1 MTDQRL
7 AADAGFFNAG
17 AKGEPMADLKI
28 RINNAE
34 WNVPVGASALSA
46 LKEAQAAK
54 GRLVAA
60 RFNGRLIDLSAPLTE
75 NGELAGV
82 DQADPEAL
90 DLLRHSVAHI
100 MAEAVQAIF
109 PKVKVTIGPA
119 IENGFYYDFEKPEP
133 FTPDDLASIE
143 ARMAELVKKAEPF
156 VRSEL
161 SPLQAVDFFKAKGE
175 DFKVEIIEDLVR
187 ADRPDQVSLY
197 RLGRFTDLCRGPHLP
212 DASWAGAFKLLSVA
226 GAYWR
231 GDERLPMLQRIYGTA
246 FFNKK
251 DLDHHLHLLEEA
263 KRRDHRR
270 LGRELDLF
278 SVADEIG
285 GGLIVWHPRGA
296 LLRATLEEFER
307 QEHLRRGY
315 QLVVGPQIL
324 RTDLWKKSGHWDNY
338 RENMYFTEID
348 GQGYGLKPM
357 NCLAHMFVYRSQLRS
372 FRDLP
377 LRLFELGTV
386 LRHEK
391 SGVLHGLTRVRQF
404 TQDDAHLFCTP
415 ENLDAEIKG
424 ILELAADL
432 MEAFGFEYTIELS
445 TRPAKSIGSDEA
457 WALATAALKKAL
469 EDRKLPYAVNEGD
482 GAFYGP
488 KIDVKLKDALNRRWQ
503 CGTIQCD
510 FTLPERFDLTYMDHD
525 GLKKRPIMLHRTIFG
540 SLERFIGILTEH
552 FAGAFPPWLA
562 PEQVRL
568 LTVTSRADDFAAR
581 LRARFRRLGLR
592 TEADLRNEKL
602 GYKIREAQMGKI
614 PFMLV
619 LGDKEVENGTVTVRR
634 RGGEDLGAMSPAAF
648 EALASLET
656 APPRWDSE
664 NRL

>member
-1 MTDQRL
+1 
-7 AADAGFFNAG
+7 
-17 AKGEPMADLKI
+17 MADLKI
-28 RINNAE
+28 IINGAE
-34 WNVPVGASALSA
+34 WNLPSGTSALAA
-46 LKEAQAAK
+46 LEQARAAPAK
-54 GRLVAA
+54 GPGRPLAA
-60 RFNGRLIDLSAPLTE
+60 RLDGRLIDLNAPLTD

-82 DQADPEAL
+82 DQGDPEAL
-90 DLLRHSVAHI
+90 NLLRHSVAHI
-100 MAEAVQAIF
+100 MAEAVQGLF

-119 IENGFYYDFEKPEP
+119 IENGFYYDFDKPEP
-133 FTPDDLASIE
+133 FTPADLDGIE
-143 ARMAELVKKAEPF
+143 ARMAELVRKAEPF

-161 SPLQAVDFFKAKGE
+161 NPPKAVDLFKAKSE
-175 DFKVEIIEDLVR
+175 DYKVEIIEDLVR
-187 ADRPDQVSLY
+187 AGPQDKVSLY
-197 RLGRFTDLCRGPHLP
+197 QLGGFVDLCRGPHLP
-212 DASWAGAFKLLSVA
+212 DTSWAVAFKLLSVA

-231 GDERLPMLQRIYGTA
+231 GDERRPMLQRIYGTA
-246 FFNKK
+246 FFTKK
-251 DLDHHLHLLEEA
+251 DLDQHLELLEEA
-263 KRRDHRR
+263 RRRDHRR

-278 SVADEIG
+278 SVSDEIG
-285 GGLIVWHPRGA
+285 GGLIIWHPPGA

-315 QLVVGPQIL
+315 QLVMGPQIL

-357 NCLAHMFVYRSQLRS
+357 NCLAHMFVYRSRLRS

-386 LRHEK
+386 QRHEK

-415 ENLDAEIKG
+415 ESLDAEIKG
-424 ILELAADL
+424 ILDLTADL
-432 MEAFGFEYTIELS
+432 MSAFGFEYEIELS
-445 TRPAKSIGSDEA
+445 TRPAKSIGTDEA
-457 WALATAALKKAL
+457 WTLAITALKGAL
-469 EDRKLPYAVNEGD
+469 DGRNLPYEINEGD

-488 KIDVKLKDALNRRWQ
+488 KIDVKLKDALKRSWQ

-525 GLKKRPIMLHRTIFG
+525 GMKKRPIMLHRTIFG

-552 FAGAFPPWLA
+552 FAGAFPAWLA
-562 PEQVRL
+562 PEQIRL
-568 LTVTSRADDFAAR
+568 LTVTSRADAFAAD

-592 TEADLRNEKL
+592 AEADFRNEKL
-602 GYKIREAQMGKI
+602 GYKIREAQMRKI

-619 LGDKEVENGTVTVRR
+619 LGDKEVENGVVAVRR
-634 RGGEDLGAMSPAAF
+634 RGGEDLGAMSP
-648 EALASLET
+648 EALESLAGRET
-656 APPRWDSE
+656 APPRWKSE
-664 NRL
+664 RNKREVDD

>member
-1 MTDQRL
+1 M
-7 AADAGFFNAG
+7 
-17 AKGEPMADLKI
+17 PDLKI
-28 RINNAE
+28 KINNAE
-34 WNVPVGASALSA
+34 WNMPLGISAFEA
-46 LKEAQAAK
+46 LKEAGAAPAK
-54 GRLVAA
+54 GPGKPLAA
-60 RFNGRLIDLSAPLTE
+60 RFGGRLIDLTAPLAE
-75 NGELAGV
+75 NGELSGV

-90 DLLRHSVAHI
+90 EILRHSVAHI

-109 PKVKVTIGPA
+109 PKIKVTIGPA
-119 IENGFYYDFEKPEP
+119 IESGFYYDFEKDAP

-161 SPLQAVDFFKAKGE
+161 TPLKAVDFFKAKGE
-175 DFKVEIIEDLVR
+175 DYKVEIIEDLVR
-187 ADRPDQVSLY
+187 VDRPNQVSLY
-197 RLGRFTDLCRGPHLP
+197 QLGAFIDLCRGPHLP
-212 DASWAGAFKLLSVA
+212 DTSWAGVFKLLSVA

-231 GDERLPMLQRIYGTA
+231 GDERRPMLQRIYGTA

-251 DLDHHLHLLEEA
+251 DLDHHLQLLEEA
-263 KRRDHRR
+263 RRRDHRR

-285 GGLIVWHPRGA
+285 GGLIIWHPPGA
-296 LLRATLEEFER
+296 LLRVTLEEFER

-315 QLVVGPQIL
+315 QLVIGPQIL

-338 RENMYFTEID
+338 RDNMYFTEID
-348 GQGYGLKPM
+348 DQGYGLKPM
-357 NCLAHMFVYRSQLRS
+357 NCLAHMFVYRSHLRS

-377 LRLFELGTV
+377 FRLFELGTV
-386 LRHEK
+386 QRHEK

-404 TQDDAHLFCTP
+404 TQDDAHIFCTP
-415 ENLDAEIKG
+415 ENLDEEIKN
-424 ILELAADL
+424 ILDLTAD
-432 MEAFGFEYTIELS
+432 MMSAFGFEYEIELS
-445 TRPAKSIGSDEA
+445 TRPAKSIGTDEA
-457 WALATAALKKAL
+457 WNLATTALNRAL
-469 EDRKLPYAVNEGD
+469 DDRKLPYATNEGD

-488 KIDVKLKDALNRRWQ
+488 KIDIKLKDALKRRWQ

-562 PEQVRL
+562 PEQIRL
-568 LTVTSRADDFAAR
+568 LTVTSRADAFAAQI
-581 LRARFRRLGLR
+581 LTRFRRLGLR

-602 GYKIREAQMGKI
+602 GFKIREAQMRKI

-619 LGDKEVENGTVTVRR
+619 IGDKEVENGVLAVRL

-648 EALASLET
+648 EDLASRET
-656 APPRWDSE
+656 APPRWDAG
-664 NRL
+664 N

>member
-1 MTDQRL
+1 MPKIDPEVEL
-7 AADAGFFNAG
+7 MG
-17 AKGEPMADLKI
+17 DLKI
-28 RINNAE
+28 KINGAE
-34 WNVPVGASALSA
+34 WNMPLGTSALTA
-46 LKEAQAAK
+46 LKQAKAAPLK
-54 GRLVAA
+54 GPGRPLAA
-60 RFNGRLIDLSAPLTE
+60 RLDGRLIDLNAPLTE
-75 NGELAGV
+75 NGELTGV
-82 DQADPEAL
+82 DQTDPEAL

-109 PKVKVTIGPA
+109 PNVKVTIGPA
-119 IENGFYYDFEKPEP
+119 IENGFYYDFDKPAP
-133 FTPDDLASIE
+133 FTPDDLTSIE
-143 ARMAELVKKAEPF
+143 ARMAELVKRAEPF

-161 SPLQAVDFFKAKGE
+161 TPLKSVDLFKTKGE
-175 DFKVEIIEDLVR
+175 DYKVEIIEDLVR
-187 ADRPDQVSLY
+187 ADRPNKVSLY
-197 RLGRFTDLCRGPHLP
+197 QLGGFIDLCRGPHLP
-212 DASWAGAFKLLSVA
+212 DSSWAGAFKLLSVA

-231 GDERLPMLQRIYGTA
+231 GDERRPMLQRIYGTA

-251 DLDHHLHLLEEA
+251 DLDQHLQLLEEA
-263 KRRDHRR
+263 RRRDHRR

-278 SVADEIG
+278 SVSDEIG
-285 GGLIVWHPRGA
+285 GGLIIWHPPGA
-296 LLRATLEEFER
+296 LIRATLEEFER

-338 RENMYFTEID
+338 RDNMYFTEID
-348 GQGYGLKPM
+348 DQSYGLKPM
-357 NCLAHMFVYRSQLRS
+357 NCLAHIFVYRSHIRS

-386 LRHEK
+386 QRHEK

-424 ILELAADL
+424 VLDLTADL
-432 MEAFGFEYTIELS
+432 MSAFGFEYEIELS
-445 TRPAKSIGSDEA
+445 TRPAKSIGTDEA
-457 WALATAALKKAL
+457 WNLATIALNRAL
-469 EDRKLPYAVNEGD
+469 DDRKLPYTINEGD

-488 KIDVKLKDALNRRWQ
+488 KIDVKLKDALKRRWQ

-510 FTLPERFDLTYMDHD
+510 FALPERFDLTYMDHD
-525 GLKKRPIMLHRTIFG
+525 GQKKRPIMLHRTIFG

-568 LTVTSRADDFAAR
+568 LTVTSRADAFAAR
-581 LRARFRRLGLR
+581 LLTRFRRLGLK

-602 GYKIREAQMGKI
+602 GFKIREAQMRKV

-619 LGDKEVENGTVTVRR
+619 LGDKEVEDVAVAVRR
-634 RGGEDLGAMSPAAF
+634 RGGEDLGVMSPAAF
-648 EALASLET
+648 EALAGRET
-656 APPRWDSE
+656 APPRWDVE
-664 NRL
+664 DQG

>member
-1 MTDQRL
+1 
-7 AADAGFFNAG
+7 
-17 AKGEPMADLKI
+17 MADLKI
-28 RINNAE
+28 KINNAE
-34 WNVPVGASALSA
+34 WNLPAGTSALEA
-46 LKEAQAAK
+46 LKQAKAAPSK
-54 GRLVAA
+54 GPEQPLAARWGGRLM
-60 RFNGRLIDLSAPLTE
+60 DLGDPLTE

-82 DQADPEAL
+82 SQADPEAL

-109 PKVKVTIGPA
+109 PKVKAAIGPA
-119 IENGFYYDFEKPEP
+119 IENGFYYDFDKPDP
-133 FTPDDLASIE
+133 FTPDDLALIE
-143 ARMAELVKKAEPF
+143 ARMAELVRKAEPF

-161 SPLQAVDFFKAKGE
+161 TPLKAVDLFKARGE
-175 DFKVEIIEDLVR
+175 DYKAEMIMDLVR
-187 ADRPDQVSLY
+187 ADRPDRVSLY
-197 RLGRFTDLCRGPHLP
+197 QLGDFIDLCRGPHLP
-212 DASWAGAFKLLSVA
+212 DASCAGAFKLLSVA

-231 GDERLPMLQRIYGTA
+231 GDERRPMLQRIYGTA
-246 FFNKK
+246 FFHKK
-251 DLDHHLHLLEEA
+251 DLDHHLQLLEEA
-263 KRRDHRR
+263 RRRDHRR

-285 GGLIVWHPRGA
+285 GGLIIWHPPGA
-296 LLRATLEEFER
+296 LLRSTLEDFER

-315 QLVVGPQIL
+315 QLVMGPQIL

-338 RENMYFTEID
+338 RDNMYFTEID

-386 LRHEK
+386 HRHEK

-424 ILELAADL
+424 ILDLTAD
-432 MEAFGFEYTIELS
+432 MMSAFGFEYEIELS
-445 TRPAKSIGSDEA
+445 TRPAKSIGTDEA
-457 WALATAALKKAL
+457 WTLATTALQKAL
-469 EDRKLPYAVNEGD
+469 DDRKLPYVINEGD

-488 KIDVKLKDALNRRWQ
+488 KIDVKLKDALKRRWQ

-525 GLKKRPIMLHRTIFG
+525 GQKKRPIMLHRTIFG

-568 LTVTSRADDFAAR
+568 LTVTSRADAFAAR
-581 LRARFRRLGLR
+581 LLARFRRLGLR
-592 TEADLRNEKL
+592 AEADFRNEKL
-602 GYKIREAQMGKI
+602 GYKIREAQMRKI

-619 LGDKEVENGTVTVRR
+619 LGDKEVENGAVAVRR
-634 RGGEDLGAMSPAAF
+634 RGGEDLGAMPPDAF
-648 EALASLET
+648 EALAGRET
-656 APPRWDSE
+656 APPRWDAE
-664 NRL
+664 NPG

>member
-1 MTDQRL
+1 
-7 AADAGFFNAG
+7 
-17 AKGEPMADLKI
+17 MADLKI

-34 WNVPVGASALSA
+34 WNVPLGTSALAA
-46 LKEAQAAK
+46 LKEAQAAPAK
-54 GRLVAA
+54 GRLLAA
-60 RFNGRLIDLSAPLTE
+60 RLNGRLIDLNAPLSE

-82 DQADPEAL
+82 DQTDPEAL

-100 MAEAVQAIF
+100 MAEAVQAMF

-119 IENGFYYDFEKPEP
+119 IENGFYYDFDKPEP
-133 FTPDDLASIE
+133 FTPDDLAGIE
-143 ARMAELVKKAEPF
+143 ARMAESVKKAEPF

-161 SPLQAVDFFKAKGE
+161 TPLKAVDFFKAKGE

-187 ADRPDQVSLY
+187 ADRPDKVSLY
-197 RLGRFTDLCRGPHLP
+197 QLGRFTDLCRGPHLP
-212 DASWAGAFKLLSVA
+212 DSSWAGAFKLLSVA

-263 KRRDHRR
+263 RRRDHRR

-285 GGLIVWHPRGA
+285 GGLIVWHPSGA

-315 QLVVGPQIL
+315 QLVMGPQIL

-424 ILELAADL
+424 ILELTADL

-457 WALATAALKKAL
+457 WALATSALKKAL
-469 EDRKLPYAVNEGD
+469 EDRKLPYALNEGD

-568 LTVTSRADDFAAR
+568 LTVTSRADDFAVR

-614 PFMLV
+614 PFMLI
-619 LGDKEVENGTVTVRR
+619 LGDKEVENGAVAVRR
-634 RGGEDLGAMSPAAF
+634 RGGEDLGAMSPDAF
-648 EALASLET
+648 EALATRET

-664 NRL
+664 NQP

>member
-1 MTDQRL
+1 
-7 AADAGFFNAG
+7 
-17 AKGEPMADLKI
+17 MADLKI
-28 RINNAE
+28 RIKNAD
-34 WNVPVGASALSA
+34 WDVPAGASALAA
-46 LKEAQAAK
+46 LKQAQAAPAK
-54 GRLVAA
+54 GPGRLLAA
-60 RFNGRLIDLSAPLTE
+60 RLNGRLIDLNAPLTE

-100 MAEAVQAIF
+100 MAAAVQDIF

-119 IENGFYYDFEKPEP
+119 IENGFYYDFDKPEP

-161 SPLQAVDFFKAKGE
+161 TLLKAVDLFKAKGE
-175 DFKVEIIEDLVR
+175 NFKVEIIESLAR
-187 ADRPDQVSLY
+187 TDRPDKVSLY
-197 RLGRFTDLCRGPHLP
+197 QTGGFIDLCRGPHLP
-212 DASWAGAFKLLSVA
+212 DTSLAGAFKLLSVA

-263 KRRDHRR
+263 RRRDHRR

-278 SVADEIG
+278 SGPDEVG
-285 GGLIVWHPRGA
+285 GGLIIWHPTGA

-357 NCLAHMFVYRSQLRS
+357 NCLAHMFVYRSRLRS

-424 ILELAADL
+424 ILELTADL
-432 MEAFGFEYTIELS
+432 MGAFGFEYSIELS
-445 TRPAKSIGSDEA
+445 TRPAKSIGSAEA
-457 WALATAALKKAL
+457 WSLATSALKKAL
-469 EDRKLPYAVNEGD
+469 EDLKLPYAINEGD

-510 FTLPERFDLTYMDHD
+510 FTLPERFDLTYMDND

-568 LTVTSRADDFAAR
+568 LTVTSRADAFAAR
-581 LRARFRRLGLR
+581 LRDRFRRLGLR
-592 TEADLRNEKL
+592 TEADFRNEKL

-619 LGDKEVENGTVTVRR
+619 LGDKEVENGAVAVRR
-634 RGGEDLGAMSPAAF
+634 RGGEDLGAMSPTAF
-648 EALASLET
+648 EALATRET
-656 APPRWDSE
+656 APPRWDAE
-664 NRL
+664 N